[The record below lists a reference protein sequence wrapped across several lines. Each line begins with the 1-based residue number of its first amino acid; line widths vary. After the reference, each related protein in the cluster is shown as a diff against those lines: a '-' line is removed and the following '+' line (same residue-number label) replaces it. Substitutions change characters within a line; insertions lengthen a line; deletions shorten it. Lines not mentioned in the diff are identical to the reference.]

1 MIHGG
6 DEDEINADIT
16 GLDRQI
22 LDSEFNN
29 TNVIAAGEMESS
41 SSEERHSSIFEEESD
56 HDEEDY
62 AEAGD
67 VNPDFSDSV

>member
-1 MIHGG
+1 
-6 DEDEINADIT
+6 
-16 GLDRQI
+16 
-22 LDSEFNN
+22 
-29 TNVIAAGEMESS
+29 VIAAGEMESS

-62 AEAGD
+62 AEEGD